1 MPAGFN
7 FPNGTDLWQG
17 LKWDFAQHSRFAHFV
32 GTVGRLRSGASP
44 EAANRELSG
53 LTTRLGREFP
63 ASNGGWGV
71 RVIRLDD
78 EIAGVFR
85 PGLFALLAAST
96 LLLLIACLNV
106 ANLLLAR
113 ATTRRREVAVRAA
126 IGASRGRLIRL
137 FFTESLVLAAM
148 GALRWSRRCSA
159 WRCWRARSR
168 VGAHRVK
175 IRRARYGRSD
185 C

>member
-1 MPAGFN
+1 MRFVRRLLHIIRRGRRDAELREEMQFHQAMKQRDLEGAGF
-7 FPNGTDLWQG
+7 
-17 LKWDFAQHSRFAHFV
+17 
-32 GTVGRLRSGASP
+32 SP
-44 EAANRELSG
+44 EAARDASRRALGNVTYNRE
-53 LTTRLGREFP
+53 
-63 ASNGGWGV
+63 ASH
-71 RVIRLDD
+71 
-78 EIAGVFR
+78 